1 MDLPTT
7 PDDPAL
13 PNAYGDRLLSWATE
27 IDTKTLDQALAT
39 ARLPIVHDHVALM
52 PDAHLGFGATVGSV
66 IPTEG
71 AIIPS
76 AVGVDI
82 GCGMIA
88 AQTSLSADDLP
99 DDLGP
104 LLRLI
109 QRAIPSGVGQ
119 GHGDDA
125 EPRSDA
131 AKAAHAWV
139 SGTIGGVGGVLDT
152 KLLQRI
158 RATAQTQMGTLGS
171 GNHFVELCLDG
182 TDQVWMVL
190 HSGSRGPGHTL
201 AQAHIAVAKSGIGD
215 WLQGETVGDPDLAWL
230 VQGTAAFDAYV
241 SDMMWAQE
249 WAMHNRRVMMA
260 AALASLAQ
268 VVSTEWQV
276 LDTVNCHH
284 NFAAKEAF
292 GDIELWVT
300 RKGAVRADTTD
311 RGVIPGSM
319 GDDTYIV
326 TGKGNPRSWNSCSH
340 GAGRRLSRTA
350 AKRTLDA
357 DTLREQMAGRTW
369 LANQADSL
377 IDESPAA
384 YKPIA
389 QVMANQQDLVTIDH
403 QLHQILNYKGL

>member
-1 MDLPTT
+1 M
-7 PDDPAL
+7 
-13 PNAYGDRLLSWATE
+13 
-27 IDTKTLDQALAT
+27 
-39 ARLPIVHDHVALM
+39 
-52 PDAHLGFGATVGSV
+52 
-66 IPTEG
+66 
-71 AIIPS
+71 
-76 AVGVDI
+76 
-82 GCGMIA
+82 
-88 AQTSLSADDLP
+88 
-99 DDLGP
+99 
-104 LLRLI
+104 
-109 QRAIPSGVGQ
+109 
-119 GHGDDA
+119 
-125 EPRSDA
+125 
-131 AKAAHAWV
+131 
-139 SGTIGGVGGVLDT
+139 LDT

-171 GNHFVELCLDG
+171 GNHFVEHCLDG